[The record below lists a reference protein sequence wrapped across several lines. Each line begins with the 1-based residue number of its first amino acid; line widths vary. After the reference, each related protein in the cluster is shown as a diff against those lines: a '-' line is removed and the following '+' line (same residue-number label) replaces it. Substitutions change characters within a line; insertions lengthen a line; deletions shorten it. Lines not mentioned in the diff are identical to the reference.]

1 MTHRA
6 TIIRLGR
13 TRVRLESL
21 LRDEIR
27 YRFGNN
33 ARFDRSPLSPP
44 LAQYF
49 DSLEIVVRLSVQ
61 LYLFMRIDIR
71 EESFNRRLIPCLVNL
86 EDTFNSSFILLN

>member
-1 MTHRA
+1 METTLDSIEA
-6 TIIRLGR
+6 L
-13 TRVRLESL
+13 
-21 LRDEIR
+21 
-27 YRFGNN
+27 Y
-33 ARFDRSPLSPP
+33 PP
-44 LAQYF
+44 LLFKYF